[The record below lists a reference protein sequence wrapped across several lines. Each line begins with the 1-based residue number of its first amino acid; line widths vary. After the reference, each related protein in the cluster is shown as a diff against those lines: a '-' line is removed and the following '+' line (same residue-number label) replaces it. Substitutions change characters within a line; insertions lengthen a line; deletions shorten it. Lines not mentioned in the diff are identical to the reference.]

1 MIKLKQLIQHLLV
14 EKMSYTDL
22 MNNSDSDRKDR
33 GGRIPARSLVVK
45 SVNDKE
51 AWKFSYKSPS
61 DENTTG
67 LRHQGFIY
75 FFKDSVDIGNDASD
89 IPCSVDC
96 SCPDYKFRFSF
107 SNKQQGAGENG
118 SNSLNKGLNYPSSVN
133 QGPGLCKH
141 LISLKEYLRTKV
153 DAPPQQPSE
162 PEQSVKKPV
171 VVPRTPSPNE
181 VPAEEP
187 TEEPTE
193 KPIGSEDP
201 TQTPEPESDELS
213 TSSKPVEDPTQTP
226 QEPEG
231 DEEPTPE
238 EPDPEEKPLKERVNK
253 TNLFK
258 SFDEFCERNPI
269 FII

>member
-14 EKMSYTDL
+14 EKMSYADL
-22 MNNSDSDRKDR
+22 MSNSDSERKDR
-33 GGRIPARSLVVK
+33 ASRIPARSLVVK

-67 LRHQGFIY
+67 FRHQGFIY
-75 FFKDSVDIGNDASD
+75 FFKDSVDIGNNASD

-153 DAPPQQPSE
+153 DAPLQQPSE

-181 VPAEEP
+181 IPAEEP
-187 TEEPTE
+187 TEEP
-193 KPIGSEDP
+193 IGSSDP
-201 TQTPEPESDELS
+201 TQTPQEPESDELS

-226 QEPEG
+226 QKPES

-238 EPDPEEKPLKERVNK
+238 EPDSEEEPLKEKVDK
-253 TNLFK
+253 HNLFK